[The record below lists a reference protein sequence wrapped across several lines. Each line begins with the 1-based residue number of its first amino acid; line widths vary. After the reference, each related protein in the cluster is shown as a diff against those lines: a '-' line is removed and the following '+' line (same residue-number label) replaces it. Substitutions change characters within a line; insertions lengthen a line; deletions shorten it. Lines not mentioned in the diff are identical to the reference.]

1 MGDNDR
7 ELGEISVQLKVLG
20 QNVEAIQKKL
30 EQMSTQ
36 GCVIGRE
43 NSERIV
49 KLENGYRKI
58 VLTGVGILIGGQAG
72 IEWIKALLIP

>member
-20 QNVEAIQKKL
+20 QNVEAIQRKL

-36 GCVIGRE
+36 GCVIGHDNAE
-43 NSERIV
+43 KIKE
-49 KLENGYRKI
+49 LQGGYRR
-58 VLTGVGILIGGQAG
+58 LLFAAAAILVGGQAG
-72 IEWIKALLIP
+72 IEWVKALFIP